1 MHNQWSIERVEG
13 AQRQNVFQFIA
24 AQFEQH
30 FGACITDDSDE
41 LYAIYNDKR
50 QLDAAFGLN
59 RQPDQFFIN
68 HYVDNL
74 NDRLNEKFP
83 NFAEPPPL
91 AEFVHFSVRT
101 PRLVCQLLPVLREF
115 LSRETSLLV
124 CTATRELATFFSRKG
139 IAPHVLGHA
148 SLQQLPSELQH
159 GWGTYYEHAP
169 TVLLGQP
176 QDSQRSEAF
185 V

>member
-1 MHNQWSIERVEG
+1 MNKQWSIERVEG
-13 AQRQNVFQFIA
+13 AHRQQVFQFIA

-41 LYAIYNDKR
+41 LYGIYSEER

-74 NDRLNEKFP
+74 SDRLTEKYP
-83 NFAEPPPL
+83 NSGQPQPL

-115 LSRETSLLV
+115 LSQETSLLV

-148 SLQQLPSELQH
+148 SLQKLPTDLQH

-176 QDSQRSEAF
+176 QDTRRSEAF